1 MDAATFEYLNAS
13 QVQCWENSQQCN
25 AAEAGYYNKNGPSVA
40 PKCSQSCSTAR
51 TEKGESSLQQQISKI
66 RANIKDGC
74 DRAPM
79 KVRSNQGI
87 EHSTGVDPE
96 AKLVKVQA
104 DCDSLK
110 QLVSKLEAAL
120 LQTTERLSALELQV
134 NQTGAPKNTATNK
147 DVEMKPVK
155 PEAEDDDDDVDLFGS
170 DDEEED
176 AEAAR
181 IRDERLKAYAEKK
194 SKKAG
199 PIAKSSV
206 LIDVKPWS
214 DETDLKEMEAE
225 IRKISMD
232 GLIWGAAG
240 TKPLAYGIMKLQILC
255 TIEDEKVSVDD
266 LTAQIEEI
274 EDHVQSTDIAAFNKV

>member
-1 MDAATFEYLNAS
+1 MDATHCEYLNAS
-13 QVQCWENSQQCN
+13 QAQCWVDSQQYH
-25 AAEAGYYNKNGPSVA
+25 AAEAGYYNKNKSSGPQKCAVEGESELLKQITRIRHNIKEACNGA
-40 PKCSQSCSTAR
+40 PVTAAAAAR
-51 TEKGESSLQQQISKI
+51 TTSSDS
-66 RANIKDGC
+66 D
-74 DRAPM
+74 
-79 KVRSNQGI
+79 
-87 EHSTGVDPE
+87 

-104 DCDSLK
+104 DCDSLR
-110 QLVSKLEAAL
+110 QLVSRLEETL
-120 LQTTERLSALELQV
+120 LKTTERLNALELEVKNKSV
-134 NQTGAPKNTATNK
+134 NPKDAVTNN

-155 PEAEDDDDDVDLFGS
+155 PEVEEEEDDDVDLFGS

-181 IRDERLKAYAEKK
+181 IREERLKAYAEKK

-206 LIDVKPWS
+206 LIDVKPWD
-214 DETDLKEMEAE
+214 DETDLKEMEAQ

-232 GLIWGAAG
+232 GLLWGAAG

-266 LTAQIEEI
+266 LTSQIEEF
-274 EDHVQSTDIAAFNKV
+274 EDYVQSTDIAAFNKI